1 MTTSKVRLQTHIMY
15 GEKLPCG
22 SFQRR
27 LETDQVLYVYGSYTL
42 DIDSDNVGSCIF
54 VQDRAL
60 GGEARYGRPF
70 EN

>member
-1 MTTSKVRLQTHIMY
+1 MVASYVAWRA
-15 GEKLPCG
+15 
-22 SFQRR
+22 
-27 LETDQVLYVYGSYTL
+27 DQVPLYGIYTL

-60 GGEARYGRPF
+60 GGEAKYGQPF